1 MSHLNKH
8 SKTSFNKRENVA
20 NCQKLKIENN
30 AIVKVVAGT
39 LSTIPAN
46 STVRLPF
53 TTFLFNTTKVNI
65 APNGGITIEEDGE
78 YFITFSAIFPNASTG
93 LTFSI
98 FSPDFSGT
106 ALTGAGAANYSELV
120 CLRRGDIVYV
130 NVTTGGNGFPG
141 AGTGILAGILTIVKV
156 ED

>member
-1 MSHLNKH
+1 MSEHSEINFVKRKSGNNFLKNK
-8 SKTSFNKRENVA
+8 KKDNPIA
-20 NCQKLKIENN
+20 
-30 AIVKVVAGT
+30 KVVAGT

-53 TTFLFNTTKVNI
+53 TTFLMDTTKVNV

-78 YFITFSAIFPNASTG
+78 YFITFSAFFPNTATT

-106 ALTGAGAANYSELV
+106 ALTGTGSANYSELV
-120 CLRRGDIVYV
+120 CLRRGDIIYV
-130 NVTTGGNGFPG
+130 NVTNTAILPI
-141 AGTGILAGILTIVKV
+141 TGIVAGVLTVVKV
-156 ED
+156 EE